1 MKKFIIFSII
11 LLSFCESIY
20 SQAKD
25 SVTKYPDIQSR
36 ELQIVQQQ
44 WLNTNNAAGL
54 AFSLVNKGS
63 YTSLERFV
71 SSGDYHRAQEGS
83 SNKALKFSTQ
93 RYDRFNDKIYVRGSF
108 SFLMNNEGERAWS
121 DVINTYNSNPYIY
134 GSSVKGDYQ
143 AQKFDLNLK
152 VYSIPSGKFNFGVT
166 VDYHVSDISRQGD
179 PRSRSYSL
187 DYSIIPSVTYAV
199 SKNSRVGVDLYYRF
213 DKEKMPGLT
222 TVQTDPNL
230 KYYTFTGMESAIGRI
245 GGYRGFSRQFVSDYI
260 GGALQ
265 YNYENKKI
273 KLLLSAGMDAQWQE
287 TLGDKKQTPGSYNSF
302 NYRFLSN
309 LLIKQNNLLHNFTLS
324 ATIKDGGADEHRQN
338 LISTRDTLTGISTET
353 WVTIYTYKNRFVVK
367 TSDIKASWK
376 TYSQIASGKGFRW
389 SAGLFGGYSHFSNIY
404 YLPKSEIGAGKVFG
418 GAEGSYLLFSR
429 NEYKLEFEGLLK
441 AGFKTDSYMLLASQ
455 NEISENILI
464 PDFEYHKRN
473 TAEIFGSLRYIFPMK
488 FSKGAKLTGYAK
500 VYGGNIFATDSNN
513 WSSAGV
519 AIGLLTF

>member
-1 MKKFIIFSII
+1 MYMKKVIIIIVASVFITST
-11 LLSFCESIY
+11 LSGQI
-20 SQAKD
+20 KD
-25 SVTKYPDIQSR
+25 SIQKFPDFQTR
-36 ELQIVQQQ
+36 ELQGLRQLWNKTENSAGMGFSNV
-44 WLNTNNAAGL
+44 NTGSLTSINKY
-54 AFSLVNKGS
+54 FSN
-63 YTSLERFV
+63 
-71 SSGDYHRAQEGS
+71 GDHHRVQEGS
-83 SNKALKFSTQ
+83 ANNGLTFSTERYDKFSE
-93 RYDRFNDKIYVRGSF
+93 KVYVRGSF
-108 SFLMNNEGERAWS
+108 AFNMNTEEDRGWS
-121 DVINTYNSNPYIY
+121 DVVNTYNSNPYIY
-134 GSSVKGDYQ
+134 GSSVRGNYESQ
-143 AQKFDLNLK
+143 NFDLNLK
-152 VYSIPSGKFNFGVT
+152 VFSVRENGFNYGFT
-166 VDYHVSDISRQGD
+166 IDYHVADISRQRD
-179 PRSRSYSL
+179 PRSRTYVL
-187 DYSIIPSVTYAV
+187 DYSIIPSITY
-199 SKNSRVGVDLYYRF
+199 SIDNHNYVGINLYYRF

-287 TLGDKKQTPGSYNSF
+287 TLGDKKQTPGPYNSF

-519 AIGLLTF
+519 AIG

>member
-25 SVTKYPDIQSR
+25 SVTIYPDIQSR

-93 RYDRFNDKIYVRGSF
+93 RYDRFNEKIYVRGSF

-143 AQKFDLNLK
+143 TQKFDLNLK

-166 VDYHVSDISRQGD
+166 IDYHVSDISRQRD

-265 YNYENKKI
+265 YNYENKKV

-287 TLGDKKQTPGSYNSF
+287 TLGDKKQTPGSVNSF
-302 NYRFLSN
+302 N
-309 LLIKQNNLLHNFTLS
+309 LLINLMSFPT
-324 ATIKDGGADEHRQN
+324 K
-338 LISTRDTLTGISTET
+338 
-353 WVTIYTYKNRFVVK
+353 
-367 TSDIKASWK
+367 
-376 TYSQIASGKGFRW
+376 
-389 SAGLFGGYSHFSNIY
+389 
-404 YLPKSEIGAGKVFG
+404 
-418 GAEGSYLLFSR
+418 
-429 NEYKLEFEGLLK
+429 
-441 AGFKTDSYMLLASQ
+441 
-455 NEISENILI
+455 
-464 PDFEYHKRN
+464 KR
-473 TAEIFGSLRYIFPMK
+473 SCL
-488 FSKGAKLTGYAK
+488 
-500 VYGGNIFATDSNN
+500 
-513 WSSAGV
+513 
-519 AIGLLTF
+519 